1 MLMQQTIEREQ
12 ATLAVILRP
21 QHQNGIFDR
30 DNDGDRPDHQRN
42 AAEHRLR
49 RWRRAGPAEEQL
61 IHGVERRR
69 PDIAVN
75 DAQRT
80 YGQRGKTAARF
91 MRGWFDAGQRSD
103 DSRFGEQPWNPLGRR
118 YIKRQ
123 NFKAKSKLN

>member
-1 MLMQQTIEREQ
+1 MLVQQTIEREQ
-12 ATLAVILRP
+12 AAFAIILRA
-21 QHQNGIFDR
+21 QYQDR
-30 DNDGDRPDHQRN
+30 VFNRDDDGDRPDHKRN
-42 AAEHRLR
+42 PAEHRIR

-75 DAQRT
+75 DAQRA

-103 DSRFGEQPWNPLGRR
+103 VSRFGKQPWNPL
-118 YIKRQ
+118 IKRQ
-123 NFKAKSKLN
+123 NFRAKPKLN